1 MNKRLF
7 KRKVDLLIYDTIII
21 GGGIAGLQSAI
32 QLGRYKHK
40 VLVID
45 GNDGRSS
52 ICHRYHNVLGYP
64 DGVSGPELRS
74 LGRKHAGKLG
84 TQFAEDTAVTAEK
97 TDEGFMIGTE
107 SGRLY
112 HGKTLMISTGVMDRI
127 PPFPEL
133 KPCLGI
139 SVYVCPDCDGY
150 EVSGRET
157 VVMGSGNPGANMALT
172 LNYWTSKLTYV
183 NHEGTVVDED
193 LLAKLEEKGI
203 EYVKEPIAKVLAD
216 EAGFQ
221 GVELES
227 GKMVKGERGFV
238 AFGGNE
244 VKSQLARQ
252 LGVELHTNK
261 HIIVDPRTKMTNVEK
276 VWAGGDVVAHSEQVT
291 IAMGDG
297 MQAGIWIHKVL
308 MGAEIQ

>member
-1 MNKRLF
+1 M
-7 KRKVDLLIYDTIII
+7 IYDTIII
-21 GGGIAGLQSAI
+21 GGGIAGLQTAI

-45 GNDGRSS
+45 ANDGRSS
-52 ICHRYHNVLGYP
+52 ICNSYHNVLGYP
-64 DGVSGPELRS
+64 DGVSGPELRR
-74 LGRKHAGKLG
+74 LGREHAGRLG
-84 TQFAEDTAVTAEK
+84 AQFAADHAVTAEK
-97 TDEGFMIGTE
+97 TGDGFMIGTE

-112 HGKTLMISTGVMDRI
+112 QGKTLMISTGVMDRI
-127 PPFPEL
+127 PPFEEL
-133 KPCLGI
+133 MPCLGI

-150 EVSGRET
+150 EVSDRKT

-172 LNYWTSKLTYV
+172 LTYWSSQITYV
-183 NHEGTVVDED
+183 NHEGKPVDEE
-193 LLAKLEEKGI
+193 LLTKLEKKGI
-203 EYVKEPIAKVLAD
+203 RHVKEPIARVLAD
-216 EAGFQ
+216 EADFK

-227 GKMVKGERGFV
+227 GEVLKGERGFV

-261 HIIVDPRTKMTNVEK
+261 HILVNPRTKLTNIEN

-308 MGAEIQ
+308 MGADLE

>member
-1 MNKRLF
+1 M
-7 KRKVDLLIYDTIII
+7 IYDTIII

-32 QLGRYKHK
+32 QLGRYKHN

-45 GNDGRSS
+45 AGEGRSS
-52 ICHRYHNVLGYP
+52 ICHCYHNVLGYP

-74 LGRKHAGKLG
+74 LGRKHAEKLG
-84 TQFAEDTAVTAEK
+84 AQFAKDQAVTAEK

-112 HGKTLMISTGVMDRI
+112 QGKTLMISTGIMDRL

-133 KPCLGI
+133 MPCLGM

-183 NHEGTVVDED
+183 NHEGTAVDDEI
-193 LLAKLEEKGI
+193 LAKMEEKGI
-203 EYVKEPIAKVLAD
+203 TYVKEPIARVMAD
-216 EAGFQ
+216 EADFA
-221 GVELES
+221 GVELEN
-227 GKMVKGERGFV
+227 GEMVKGERGFV

-261 HIIVDPRTKMTNVEK
+261 HILVNPRTKMTNVQN

-297 MQAGIWIHKVL
+297 MQAAIWIHKVL
-308 MGAEIQ
+308 MGAKLE